1 MYEKPIFHVF
11 DRNNDQSVCHTRLLA
26 TIQGENIMR
35 CLRRSRPWWWWRCR
49 WLRHR
54 LTLS

>member
-54 LTLS
+54 LTL